1 MLESMAGK
9 LRSSSQVTVEARP
22 GPQLVPARL
31 SYPKIYR
38 FDCDDFLVA
47 QQLYIPLRFFFLLLS
62 FFLSVHGLWY
72 AGLQGLLGAVVSPE
86 GPGEPPNQI
95 KIENPNQT
103 KPHQIQPNQTKTNQ
117 TKLKPTKPN

>member
-47 QQLYIPLRFFFLLLS
+47 QQLYIPLRFFFL
-62 FFLSVHGLWY
+62 FFLSVHGLW
-72 AGLQGLLGAVVSPE
+72 
-86 GPGEPPNQI
+86 
-95 KIENPNQT
+95 
-103 KPHQIQPNQTKTNQ
+103 
-117 TKLKPTKPN
+117 

>member
-47 QQLYIPLRFFFLLLS
+47 QQLYIPLRFFFFF
-62 FFLSVHGLWY
+62 FFLFCPSMVCGMQVCRVCWGLWS
-72 AGLQGLLGAVVSPE
+72 AQRGQGSP
-86 GPGEPPNQI
+86 QTKSKL
-95 KIENPNQT
+95 KIQT
-103 KPHQIQPNQTKTNQ
+103 KPNHTKFNQ

>member
-1 MLESMAGK
+1 MAGK

-47 QQLYIPLRFFFLLLS
+47 QQLYIPLRFFF
-62 FFLSVHGLWY
+62 FFSCPSMVCGRQDCGSCGGQW
-72 AGLQGLLGAVVSPE
+72 GAEGSREGWGAPGSP
-86 GPGEPPNQI
+86 QTKSKL
-95 KIENPNQT
+95 KIQT
-103 KPHQIQPNQTKTNQ
+103 KPNHTKFNQ
-117 TKLKPTKPN
+117 TKLKPTKSN

>member
-47 QQLYIPLRFFFLLLS
+47 QQLYIPLRFFSS
-62 FFLSVHGLWY
+62 FFLVRPWSVVGRIVEAVGGSVGLRG
-72 AGLQGLLGAVVSPE
+72 AGRT
-86 GPGEPPNQI
+86 GEPPNQI
-95 KIENPNQT
+95 KIEQPNQT
-103 KPHQIQPNQTKTNQ
+103 KPNHTTPHQMQPK
-117 TKLKPTKPN
+117 